1 MDERK
6 LHEILGQD
14 LEVPEMVNK
23 KLQETYALVA
33 QKQAPAKR
41 RGFRP
46 LRTVLIAAAAAALLC
61 GTAAAVVL
69 PGLNR
74 QVLDYFDV
82 DPTDTQAVAQAENLL
97 LPGAMA
103 LDITKEDNGATL
115 HVTQILR
122 DRDTVMILG
131 EFSAPEGT
139 QLYMGEADPPG
150 VSTFKGF
157 ANGSGEAADFLDQ
170 TGKPM
175 GKDGMLASYVC
186 EVIEDS
192 DPLDNRVSLMFTL
205 TPQMGENTAA
215 WGAAFLRVP
224 AVDLAYYDLEQQRE
238 ITVYAG
244 DWSFE
249 APLPQEE
256 IGWTVEL
263 DQAIGELDGAVLTAE
278 KLYLSPI
285 TFELTMKR
293 EGGVDFSASLDEA
306 GEAAYGRWM
315 SIGYNVKR
323 ITLTTGDG
331 ERVPLELH
339 SGGGGIGFNEKVV
352 IHRLSQI
359 TDPAKFQGGTL
370 TLEWD
375 FTHNSQEAG
384 SVTIPLDGLMM
395 G

>member
-6 LHEILGQD
+6 LYEILGQD
-14 LEVPEMVNK
+14 VEVPDMVNK
-23 KLQETYALVA
+23 KLEQTYALAA
-33 QKQAPAKR
+33 QKQPTARR

-46 LRTVLIAAAAAALLC
+46 LRTVLIAAATAALLC

-69 PGLNR
+69 RGLNR

-82 DPTDTQAVAQAENLL
+82 DLTDTQAVAQAENLL
-97 LPGAMA
+97 FPGAMA

-122 DRDTVMILG
+122 DRDTVMILA

-139 QLYMGEADPPG
+139 QLYMGEADPPD

-157 ANGSGEAADFLDQ
+157 ANGSGEAAGFLDQ
-170 TGKPM
+170 TGEPL
-175 GKDGMLASYVC
+175 GISSYGWGVM
-186 EVIEDS
+186 EDS
-192 DPLDNRVSLMFTL
+192 DPLDNRMPLMFIL
-205 TPQMGENTAA
+205 TPQMGENTAS
-215 WGAAFLRVP
+215 WGAASLRVP
-224 AVDLAYYDLEQQRE
+224 AVDLAYYDLEQKRE

-249 APLPQEE
+249 APLPQKE

-263 DQAIGELDGAVLTAE
+263 NQAIGELDRAAVTAE

-285 TFELTMKR
+285 TFDLTMKR
-293 EGGVDFSASLDEA
+293 EGGVDFSVPLDEA
-306 GEAAYGRWM
+306 GEAAYSRWL
-315 SIGYNVKR
+315 SIGNNVR
-323 ITLTTGDG
+323 AITLTTRDG
-331 ERVPLELH
+331 ERVPLELR

-384 SVTIPLDGLMM
+384 SVIIPLDGLMM

>member
-1 MDERK
+1 
-6 LHEILGQD
+6 
-14 LEVPEMVNK
+14 MVNK
-23 KLQETYALVA
+23 KLRETYALVA

-41 RGFRP
+41 RRGRP
-46 LRTVLIAAAAAALLC
+46 LRTVLIAVAAAALLC

-122 DRDTVMILG
+122 DRDTVMILA

-139 QLYMGEADPPG
+139 QLYMGEADPPD

-175 GKDGMLASYVC
+175 GKDGMLGSYVC

-205 TPQMGENTAA
+205 APQMGENTAS
-215 WGAAFLRVP
+215 WGAASLWVP
-224 AVDLAYYDLEQQRE
+224 AVDLAYYDLEQKRE

-249 APLPQEE
+249 APLPQKE

-263 DQAIGELDGAVLTAE
+263 NQAMGELDGAAMTAE

-285 TFELTMKR
+285 TFELTIKR
-293 EGGVDFSASLDEA
+293 EGGVDFSAPLDEA

-352 IHRLSQI
+352 IHRLSQV

-375 FTHNSQEAG
+375 FIHNSQEIG

>member
-6 LHEILGQD
+6 LYEILGQD
-14 LEVPEMVNK
+14 VEVPDMVNK
-23 KLQETYALVA
+23 KLEQTYALAA
-33 QKQAPAKR
+33 QKQPTAKR

-46 LRTVLIAAAAAALLC
+46 VRTVLIAAAAAALLC

-82 DPTDTQAVAQAENLL
+82 DLTDTQAVAQAENLL
-97 LPGAMA
+97 FPGAMA

-122 DRDTVMILG
+122 DRDTVMILA

-139 QLYMGEADPPG
+139 QLYMGEADPPD

-157 ANGSGEAADFLDQ
+157 ANGSGETAGFLNQ
-170 TGKPM
+170 TGEPL
-175 GKDGMLASYVC
+175 GISSYGWGVM
-186 EVIEDS
+186 EDS
-192 DPLDNRVSLMFTL
+192 DPLDNRIPLMFIL
-205 TPQMGENTAA
+205 TPQMGENTAS
-215 WGAAFLRVP
+215 WGAASLRVP
-224 AVDLAYYDLEQQRE
+224 AVDLAYYDLEQKRE

-249 APLPQEE
+249 APLPQKE

-263 DQAIGELDGAVLTAE
+263 NQAIGELDGAAVTAE

-285 TFELTMKR
+285 TFDLTMKR
-293 EGGVDFSASLDEA
+293 EGGVDFSVPLDEA
-306 GEAAYGRWM
+306 GEAAYSRWL
-315 SIGYNVKR
+315 SIGNNVR
-323 ITLTTGDG
+323 AITLTTRDG
-331 ERVPLELH
+331 ERVPLELR

-384 SVTIPLDGLMM
+384 SVIIPLDGLMM